1 MTITLTPELERAVS
15 QRAKRQGM
23 TPERLAVEALN
34 RLFLAS
40 ETGQNQN
47 DALHWKSLRH
57 RYQTLVEKEFTLGL
71 TAEEVKETERLGAE
85 IDAAE
90 LANKKQPF
98 AKLVATTQETVETRR
113 GSMKERLLYMASDF
127 DETPDDFKDP
137 LK

>member
-1 MTITLTPELERAVS
+1 
-15 QRAKRQGM
+15 
-23 TPERLAVEALN
+23 
-34 RLFLAS
+34 
-40 ETGQNQN
+40 
-47 DALHWKSLRH
+47 
-57 RYQTLVEKEFTLGL
+57 VEKEFTLGL

-90 LANKKQPF
+90 LVNKKQPF

-127 DETPDDFKDP
+127 DETPDDFKDS